1 MAFEGF
7 WFNARLNVT
16 AAHGV
21 VRAMRAVTLVNKGG
35 GSFAK
40 GAAERIEK
48 ALAEAGVG
56 SEIVEVEGKD
66 CAARAADHVK
76 QGAELII
83 AAGGDGT
90 MSAVAGELAE
100 SKAAMGILPLGT
112 LNHFARDLGI
122 PNDLGEA
129 AKLIAAGHTRQVD
142 VADVNGRTF
151 VNNASIGLYPLMVMS
166 CRPKPKPGAWN
177 VGLLHHLH
185 SGETF
190 GPAGVII
197 SILSGCS
204 LFFFA
209 FSGLWMYVQMWRGRL
224 SLSQTGKKLR
234 GGRFFWG

>member
-1 MAFEGF
+1 VRKYHRWLATLF
-7 WFNARLNVT
+7 
-16 AAHGV
+16 GV
-21 VRAMRAVTLVNKGG
+21 FLLWISATGVLSQIGSLVNKGG
-35 GSFAK
+35 FET
-40 GAAERIEK
+40 ERKEVQ
-48 ALAEAGVG
+48 AGPPPG
-56 SEIVEVEGKD
+56 PPG
-66 CAARAADHVK
+66 
-76 QGAELII
+76 
-83 AAGGDGT
+83 
-90 MSAVAGELAE
+90 
-100 SKAAMGILPLGT
+100 
-112 LNHFARDLGI
+112 
-122 PNDLGEA
+122 
-129 AKLIAAGHTRQVD
+129 
-142 VADVNGRTF
+142 F
-151 VNNASIGLYPLMVMS
+151 VCPEDMS